1 MSNSKPY
8 KSSIPSDGNGNRT
21 FQKKSAESTKTARK
35 LHGGF
40 PKGDLRHW
48 LSRVRRENSPD
59 YCVQILFRGERR
71 RFTLETSNK
80 EAAAKKAL
88 TIYQALRANGWE
100 ATLAK
105 FKPDSA
111 KPQKGSTVGELLAAV
126 AELANVRP
134 ATLRGYSATFRRMVA
149 DLMGIEVKAGR
160 YARCGGERASWLAEV
175 DAVSLAS
182 LTPDQIEAW
191 KLRYVS
197 SRAAGDEVKARSA
210 RNSANSLLRMGKGL
224 FSKRLLP
231 HIKARVSLPEVLP
244 FDGVELFPRQSMRYV
259 STMDLNAVLTAA
271 RDDLAPQDSEA
282 FKAFILCLLVGL
294 RRNEADKLR
303 WSSVDFDAGLV
314 RVEAQ
319 SDFAPKNETS
329 LDEVPIEDHVCAL
342 LRGLRARE
350 AKAEYVLAA
359 DTPKRQFKAP
369 RPALQ
374 APAKLS
380 WARYRA
386 QDTFTRLAD
395 WLRSHGVKARTPL
408 HTLRKEAGSLI
419 CEQHGLFAASRFLRH
434 ADVAIT
440 AQHYAAKKQRVTVG
454 LGAMLAAPSQ
464 NVLAF
469 VPEAKPEAAA
479 PARPS
484 RKAARGPAVA

>member
-1 MSNSKPY
+1 MTQEVSGEVS
-8 KSSIPSDGNGNRT
+8 
-21 FQKKSAESTKTARK
+21 KTAQK

-59 YCVQILFRGERR
+59 YSVQILFRGERR

-88 TIYQALRANGWE
+88 SIYQSLRATGWE

-105 FKPDSA
+105 FKPGAA
-111 KPQKGSTVGELLAAV
+111 KAQKGSTVGELLSAV

-149 DLMGIEVKAGR
+149 DLMAIEVKAGR
-160 YARCGGERASWLAEV
+160 YARCGDERGAWLAQV
-175 DAVSLAS
+175 DAVSLTS
-182 LTPDQIEAW
+182 LTPDKIEAW

-224 FSKRLLP
+224 FSKRILP

-259 STMDLNAVLTAA
+259 STMDVNAVLTAA
-271 RDDLAPQDSEA
+271 RDELAGQDAEA
-282 FKAFILCLLVGL
+282 FKALILCLLVGL

-303 WSSVDFDAGLV
+303 WSSVDFEAGMI

-319 SDFAPKNETS
+319 PDFAPKAETS
-329 LDEVPIEDHVCAL
+329 LDDVPVDAEVCAL

-350 AKAEYVLAA
+350 PDSLYVLAA
-359 DTPKRQFKAP
+359 DAPKRRFKVP
-369 RPALQ
+369 RPARQ
-374 APAKLS
+374 AQAKPT

-386 QDTFTRLAD
+386 QETFTRLAK
-395 WLRSHGVKARTPL
+395 WLRAHGVQARTPL

-454 LGAMLAAPSQ
+454 LGA
-464 NVLAF
+464 VLAGPAEKVLTF
-469 VPEAKPEAAA
+469 VPVPEAKLEAQT
-479 PARPS
+479 PTRPS
-484 RKAARGPAVA
+484 RKVARGPAVA